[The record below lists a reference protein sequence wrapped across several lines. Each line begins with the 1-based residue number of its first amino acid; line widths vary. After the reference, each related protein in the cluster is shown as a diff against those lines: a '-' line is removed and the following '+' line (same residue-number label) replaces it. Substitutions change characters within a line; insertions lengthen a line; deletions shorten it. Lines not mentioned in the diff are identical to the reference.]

1 MRRSIYLKILF
12 LLIAAFTSEAEEPRD
27 TLINQALQLEKDAQY
42 ERARAVCDELLK
54 TSMERNDK
62 IGFASVKLISGML
75 YRDVDDVDAA
85 MKELESSL
93 QLSEKIDYKKGIA
106 DALLNIG
113 RLNKDQG
120 QYTEAMSKAERSL
133 KLFQDLG
140 DKKGIGQDLSL
151 VGDIY
156 TAQSNHDKALD
167 FFQQSLKVREEL
179 GDLAEIG
186 KSYTRLGS
194 TAADMGNDEL
204 ALEYAHKAEELF
216 KKAGSKLDLAT
227 AENNIA
233 NRLVKQGQIS
243 LALEYYLKV
252 QKIAEEVGSKRWLAL
267 PTINIGVIHENL
279 GNYKLAM
286 EYYQKAF
293 ELYDASGMKSVAV
306 IALSNIAGVHAL
318 EGQYDQALDYYQQAL
333 SRDEALD
340 QKGIAAG
347 VRGDIAY
354 VYEKKGEYE
363 TALQYCLQS
372 LHQFHEFKEKEK
384 ITELTL
390 LLAQIQRDLKRFT
403 DGLESAQK
411 AKQLAIEQN
420 WKNMLWAAMLEEG
433 KAYKEMAEPEKA
445 LAAFKESVEVV
456 ESVRTQVPGTETA
469 APYFFQSM
477 TEPYYELIQLLV
489 AQNQVNEAFKYAELS
504 KARILLDVLESGKT
518 HITKTMTAEEKE
530 REKKLRSNLITLN
543 TQLSNA
549 NPTDTALIGLLK
561 EKLRTARLDFESFRT
576 NLYTLHPELQIQRGE
591 IPPTDAEQITNSM
604 DLKATILEYVVA
616 ENETFLF
623 VINKGSQ
630 PLLEVHKIDINQKDL
645 SELTER
651 FRHQMAI
658 QDLGF
663 RSLAKQLYKLL
674 IAPAESKLTK
684 SDSAIIIP
692 DQQLWELPF
701 QALEDSSGRY
711 FLEAH
716 AVSYAPSLS
725 ALSQIMR
732 SIQPG
737 IPKLLALGNP
747 LLSDE
752 TNELV
757 DTSMRADLA
766 QLPEAE
772 KEVMELADLY
782 GNQSKI
788 YVGAQAREDVLKA
801 EAGKFSV
808 IHIAAHGIFN
818 DVDPMY
824 SHIALSKEK
833 GSDNEDGLLEP
844 WEILDLDLKAEM
856 VVLSACETARGKI
869 STGEG
874 IIGFAW
880 AFFIAGSPSI
890 VVSQWKVDSAST
902 TLLMRDFHSI
912 WRKSMNHQ
920 RVSKAQALRD
930 AEIKLLQ
937 NKQYRHPYYWAGF
950 MVIGDPS

>member
-1 MRRSIYLKILF
+1 LI
-12 LLIAAFTSEAEEPRD
+12 LLIAVFAAEAEERRD
-27 TLINQALQLEKDAQY
+27 TLINQALQFEKDVQY
-42 ERARAVCDELLK
+42 EKARAVCDELLK
-54 TSMERNDK
+54 TSMEHNDK
-62 IGFASVKLISGML
+62 IGVASGKLISGML
-75 YRDVDDVDAA
+75 YRDGDDVDAA
-85 MKELESSL
+85 MKDWQSSL
-93 QLSEKIDYKKGIA
+93 QLSEEIDYKKGIA
-106 DALLNIG
+106 DALINIG

-120 QYTEAMSKAERSL
+120 QYAEAMSKADRSL
-133 KLFQDLG
+133 KLFQDLS

-151 VGDIY
+151 IGDIY
-156 TAQSNHDKALD
+156 TAQADYDKALD
-167 FFQQSLKVREEL
+167 FFQQSLKVGEEL

-186 KSYTRLGS
+186 KSYIRLG
-194 TAADMGNDEL
+194 TIAAAMGNDEL
-204 ALEYAHKAEELF
+204 SLEYSHKAEELF
-216 KKAGSKLDLAT
+216 KKAGSKLDLA
-227 AENNIA
+227 AVENNIA
-233 NRLVKQGQIS
+233 NRLVKQGQVS
-243 LALEYYLKV
+243 LALDYYLKV

-267 PTINIGVIHENL
+267 PAINIGVIHENL

-293 ELYDASGMKSVAV
+293 ELYEASGMKSTAV

-318 EGQYDQALDYYQQAL
+318 EGRYDRALDYYKQAL
-333 SRDEALD
+333 SRHEALD
-340 QKGIAAG
+340 QKGGAAG

-363 TALQYCLQS
+363 TAFQYCLES
-372 LHQFHEFKEKEK
+372 LHQYQQFKEKEK
-384 ITELTL
+384 VTELTL

-403 DGLESAQK
+403 DELESAQK
-411 AKQLAIEQN
+411 AKQLAMEQN
-420 WKNMLWAAMLEEG
+420 WNNMLWATLLEEG
-433 KAYKEMAEPEKA
+433 KAYKELAEPEKA
-445 LAAFKESVEVV
+445 LASFKESVQVV

-489 AQNQVNEAFKYAELS
+489 AQNRINDAFKYAELS

-530 REKKLRSNLITLN
+530 REKKLRSDLIILN

-549 NPTDTALIGLLK
+549 NPTDAVHIRMLK

-576 NLYTLHPELQIQRGE
+576 NLYALHPELQIQRGE
-591 IPPTDAEQITNSM
+591 IPPADADQIVKSM
-604 DLKATILEYVVA
+604 GLKATILEYVVA
-616 ENETFLF
+616 KNETLLF
-623 VINKGSQ
+623 VINKSPQ
-630 PLLEVHKIDINQKDL
+630 PILEVHKIDISQKEL
-645 SELTER
+645 SELTEK

-663 RSLAKQLYKLL
+663 RSLAEQLYKLL
-674 IAPAESKLTK
+674 IEPAESKLTEL
-684 SDSAIIIP
+684 DSVIIIP

-701 QALEDSSGRY
+701 QALENRTGQY
-711 FLEAH
+711 LIEAH

-725 ALSQIMR
+725 ALSEMVKLKQ
-732 SIQPG
+732 SG

-747 LLSDE
+747 LLTDQTKE
-752 TNELV
+752 WV
-757 DTSMRADLA
+757 DAMRAQDA

-772 KEVMELADLY
+772 KEVSELADVY
-782 GNQSKI
+782 GKQSKI
-788 YVGAQAREDVLKA
+788 YVGAQAREGVLKA
-801 EAGKFSV
+801 EAGNFSV

-824 SHIALSKEK
+824 SHIALSKEE
-833 GSDNEDGLLEP
+833 GSENEDGLLEP

-912 WRKSMNHQ
+912 WRNSMNHQ
-920 RVSKAQALRD
+920 RISKAQALRN
-930 AEIKLLQ
+930 AEMKLLQ

-950 MVIGDPS
+950 IVIGDPL